1 MANVFDIARGTL
13 LMYVIDI
20 TQETVT
26 AFWLWLIGFIYI
38 HIYLFI
44 YLSTNSLFKHD
55 TTTSDIVNDEMERMW
70 KTVVMA

>member
-44 YLSTNSLFKHD
+44 YLST
-55 TTTSDIVNDEMERMW
+55 
-70 KTVVMA
+70 